1 VYDGPSRDRCFRRS
15 VHPGGW
21 GRSPFTA
28 TRRTCSCQA
37 EGGKET
43 SAPAEPAAAP
53 KEKVEEPAA
62 APAPDLEEVARRR
75 AEQAKQDQLHG
86 LEPEAIVR
94 EWLSALAEKQKD
106 AASADNQQAL
116 SAAAGQFASV
126 FLTKCPAG
134 SSRLRHP
141 RRAGLRPARQV
152 SRVVDLAGRTARSA
166 RISMAYIRSKVL
178 KLAETFEMHPVD
190 RDEAREARG
199 ERVEGSLDPRREV
212 TPERPQPACNLG
224 AGALQ

>member
-1 VYDGPSRDRCFRRS
+1 MVRAAIAAFGVPFILGMGALAVYRNTKDLFLP
-15 VHPGGW
+15 
-21 GRSPFTA
+21 
-28 TRRTCSCQA
+28 A

-75 AEQAKQDQLHG
+75 AEQVKQDQLHG

-126 FLTKCPAG
+126 FLTKCPQEAAVCDIRAELDYDLLDKCLASLTSLAD
-134 SSRLRHP
+134 SSLRK
-141 RRAGLRPARQV
+141 
-152 SRVVDLAGRTARSA
+152 DLDG
-166 RISMAYIRSKVL
+166 YIRSKVL

-190 RDEAREARG
+190 R
-199 ERVEGSLDPRREV
+199 ERLAKLAASASEGVSIPD
-212 TPERPQPACNLG
+212 G
-224 AGALQ
+224 K